1 MSFVKLYFINFRL
14 RHINFKGGAMAY
26 GSNDVV
32 TRRQSRF
39 FVLSIIV
46 SVILSLTALVSYFSG
61 FSNILTG
68 IVNIVVYPINSC
80 ADFVSDNVRAV
91 GNYFGDIAKLK
102 EENLRLK
109 TENNQLL
116 IDKSTA
122 EAIKAENEQLYAFLD
137 LKRDFEKLSLVNSKI
152 ITKGSGNFLSVFT
165 IDKGTIHGVHKNMP
179 VVAANGLIGFITEEG
194 PMSSRGIT
202 LISHNASVG
211 VYFSP
216 SGATGI
222 LRGDYKLSANGKCKV
237 TGLPADTILKIGD
250 PVLTSGAGEIY
261 PRDLS
266 VGTVTEILKDSNTQ
280 TLTVVV
286 TPSVDLIN
294 EESVMVITDFERVYQ
309 KVDDSVE

>member
-1 MSFVKLYFINFRL
+1 MPFVKIYFINFRL
-14 RHINFKGGAMAY
+14 RYINFNGGAMAY

-39 FVLSIIV
+39 FALSIVV

-68 IVNIVVYPINSC
+68 VVNVAVYPINSC
-80 ADFVSDNVRAV
+80 ADFLSDKARSV

-116 IDKSTA
+116 IDKAAS
-122 EAIKAENEQLYAFLD
+122 EAIKKENEQLYLFLD
-137 LKRDFEKLSLVNSKI
+137 LKRDYEKLSLVNSKI

-165 IDKGTIHGVHKNMP
+165 VDKGTMHGVHKNMP
-179 VVAANGLIGFITEEG
+179 VVASNGLIGFITEEG
-194 PMSSRGIT
+194 PVSSRGVT
-202 LISHNASVG
+202 LISHSASVG

-222 LRGDYKLSANGKCKV
+222 LQGDYKLSTEGKCKV
-237 TGLPADTILKIGD
+237 SGLPADTIVKIGD

-266 VGTVTEILKDSNTQ
+266 VGTVTEIQKDSATQ
-280 TLTVVV
+280 TLTVIV
-286 TPSVDLIN
+286 TPNADLIN
-294 EESVMVITDFERVYQ
+294 EESVMVITDFERLYE
-309 KVDDSVE
+309 KVDGIPE